1 MKNIFVAVV
10 AICTGLAV
18 HAQDAVTFK
27 LNPEIGKTQQSTII
41 LKTDIDSPQPV
52 IIDVNMNAASTPTKI
67 DEGNIV
73 IETTINSV
81 KMDMQSGMET
91 VSYSSDQEA
100 TDKTSQLIEKQFKP
114 LIGQMVTAWVSPQ
127 GKTIDTA
134 LPEVGENTLSP
145 SNFTSQ
151 FLEFPDH
158 AIRPGE
164 SWETSNDVQDNPAVA
179 KMVLKN
185 TFKEQTTEGYRIT
198 SVGTLF
204 DELGVENGAMH
215 GEFLLDTKTFMP
227 SSSTSTVEM
236 EMEGTKITVTVEVAI
251 D

>member
-1 MKNIFVAVV
+1 MKNIFVAVI
-10 AICTGLAV
+10 AFCTGLTV
-18 HAQDAVTFK
+18 HAQDAVAFK

-52 IIDVNMNAASTPTKI
+52 VIDVNMNATSTPTKI

-73 IETTINSV
+73 IETMINNV
-81 KMDMQSGMET
+81 QMDMQSGMET
-91 VSYSSDQEA
+91 VSYSSEQEA
-100 TDKTSQLIEKQFKP
+100 TDETSQLIEKQFKP
-114 LIGQMVTAWVSPQ
+114 LIGQTVTAWVSSQ
-127 GKTIDTA
+127 GKAVNTV

-158 AIRPGE
+158 AIRPGD
-164 SWETSNDVQDNPAVA
+164 SWETSNDVQDNPAIA
-179 KMVLKN
+179 KMLLKN
-185 TFKEQTTEGYRIT
+185 TFKEQTAEGYLIT

-204 DELGVENGAMH
+204 DEQGAQKGAMQ

-227 SSSTSTVEM
+227 SSSTSTLEM
-236 EMEGTKITVTVEVAI
+236 EMEGTKISVTVEVAI